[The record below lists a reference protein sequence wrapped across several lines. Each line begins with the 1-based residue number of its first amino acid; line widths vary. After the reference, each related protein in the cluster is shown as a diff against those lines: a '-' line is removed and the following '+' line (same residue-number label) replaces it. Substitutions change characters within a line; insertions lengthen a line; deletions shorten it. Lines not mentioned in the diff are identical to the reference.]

1 MTSTGWTAALA
12 LAAVVGVLS
21 GSPSH
26 AQQVWPEADN
36 QQAEATESAPAET
49 NDNADDVDMSGVDIN
64 NLDWSQLTVDAA
76 TLMNTPAAKARQA
89 SGTTGTA
96 QSGMAWSG
104 NNKADGA
111 SSVSVKQSISP
122 FWNTQIGADMTVAR
136 EPTTMSE
143 LMEEKATNG
152 GGTAQSSGSA
162 WASMTGPGA
171 GSIWDKTAIEARL
184 DPSQDRSKLGTSLS
198 KSMPLN
204 GQYSLTLQNGYN
216 MTQQG
221 VVPVPGIGGSPAR
234 SYETDQTAKL
244 SIGDTGTSV
253 TAGQTMSST
262 DDKWLRSIGAEQKL
276 FDGVSVS
283 GSIGETAQGA
293 TNKSISA
300 GFKRSW

>member
-1 MTSTGWTAALA
+1 MTSPGWAAALT
-12 LAAVVGVLS
+12 LAAAGGVLS
-21 GSPSH
+21 GLPSH
-26 AQQVWPEADN
+26 AQQIWPEVAD
-36 QQAEATESAPAET
+36 QQAEAAESAPAET
-49 NDNADDVDMSGVDIN
+49 NDADDVDMSGVDIN
-64 NLDWSQLTVDAA
+64 NLDWSQLTVDAV

-89 SGTTGTA
+89 NGATASG
-96 QSGMAWSG
+96 GMAWSG
-104 NNKADGA
+104 NNKQDGG

-122 FWNTQIGADMTVAR
+122 FWNTQVGADMTVTH
-136 EPTTMSE
+136 EPATMSE
-143 LMEEKATNG
+143 LLEEKATNG
-152 GGTAQSSGSA
+152 GGTPQSSGSA

-198 KSMPLN
+198 KSVPLN

-221 VVPVPGIGGSPAR
+221 VVPVPGIGGNPAR

-244 SIGDTGTSV
+244 NIGDTGTSV